1 MLQGPLSRYIQLG
14 LRWAWLLLLGIVI
27 CGGVSYIVSK
37 VSSPTYQA
45 TATFVINV
53 DSTSSTNA
61 TASIASVPT
70 YAQLLTNPTI
80 LNPVLAKHKGMTLQQ
95 LSVMITVKPQTN
107 TQLIELDVQNRD
119 PHLAAQLANEVSQ
132 SFIVYSN
139 SQLPGSVLVLPA
151 TVPTTPFKPQPLQ
164 NAGIG
169 ALIGLGLAI
178 TLVVIFEWI
187 EDRLVSSEEAQELLG
202 MDILSVIP
210 EDHKRKS
217 DSRNSVTVI
226 EQYRRLAA
234 RINAAQS
241 TRPFKLVM
249 VTSALAGEGKSTIA
263 ANLSTF
269 LAVAGKRVLLI
280 DANMRHPMLDQ
291 HFQLHNRRGFSN
303 VFLELWASP
312 RPELYGQET
321 KVPNLRVLTS
331 GELPTKP
338 AELLQSSLARSL
350 FEHLKDAPFDF
361 VIFDAPPLLP
371 VADAE
376 IMCSLVESVVL
387 VIDASKTPRRTMTRT
402 KRVLANTRIT
412 KLGIV
417 LNKSS
422 WLDAGADQ
430 GYPVAT
436 QMQEDPF
443 LLNPASVPKRAAITP
458 HLTTF
463 ANNNEG
469 TSFVHQTSVSS
480 SPENSSLLA
489 QPPLTPSGGFGADDP
504 ITSSKS
510 SQGPTDYPSRRREMS
525 HGQRFQL

>member
-1 MLQGPLSRYIQLG
+1 MLQGPLSRYIQLAK
-14 LRWAWLLLLGIVI
+14 RWVWLLLLGIVI
-27 CGGVSYIVSK
+27 CGGVSYIISK
-37 VSSPTYQA
+37 LSSPTYQA
-45 TATFVINV
+45 TATIVINV
-53 DSTSSTNA
+53 DSTSSTD
-61 TASIASVPT
+61 TTSSIASVPT
-70 YAQLLTNPTI
+70 YAQLITNPTV
-80 LNPVLAKHKGMTLQQ
+80 LHPVLAKHEGMTLQQ
-95 LSVMITVKPQTN
+95 LSAMITVKPQTN
-107 TQLIELDVQNRD
+107 TQLIELDVQNKD
-119 PHLAAQLANEVSQ
+119 PHLAAQLANEVGQ
-132 SFIVYSN
+132 SFLVYSN

-187 EDRLVSSEEAQELLG
+187 EDRLVSPEEAQELLG
-202 MDILSVIP
+202 MDLLSVIP
-210 EDHKRKS
+210 LEKRRKS
-217 DSRNSVTVI
+217 EPRNSVAMI

-241 TRPFKLVM
+241 TRPFKLLM

-280 DANMRHPMLDQ
+280 DANMRHPMLEQ
-291 HFQLHNRRGFSN
+291 HFHLDNRRGLSN

-321 KVPNLRVLTS
+321 GIPNLRVLTS

-338 AELLQSSLARSL
+338 AELLQTSLARSL
-350 FEHLKDAPFDF
+350 FEHFKDAPFDF
-361 VIFDAPPLLP
+361 VIFDTPPLLP

-387 VIDASKTPRRTMTRT
+387 VIDASKTPRKTITRT

-430 GYPVAT
+430 GYPVKT

-443 LLNPASVPKRAAITP
+443 LLNAGRVSPPTVFTP
-458 HLTTF
+458 PPTTF
-463 ANNNEG
+463 TNSNGG
-469 TSFVHQTSVSS
+469 TSIGNRTSMSG
-480 SPENSSLLA
+480 PPGNSRSLIRA
-489 QPPLTPSGGFGADDP
+489 PLTPSGGFVPNDP
-504 ITSSKS
+504 YIPSKS
-510 SQGPTDYPSRRREMS
+510 PQGSTDYPNRRDEISRD
-525 HGQRFQL
+525 QRFQQ